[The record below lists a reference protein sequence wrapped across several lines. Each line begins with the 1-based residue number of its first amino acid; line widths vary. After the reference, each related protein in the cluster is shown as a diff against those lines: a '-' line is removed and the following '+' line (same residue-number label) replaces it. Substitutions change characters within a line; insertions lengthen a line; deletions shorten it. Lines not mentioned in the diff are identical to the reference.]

1 MKKSEKFIN
10 PIYIYINSAYM
21 RCCVIEKMSDEIVV
35 TEELGRGKAYRIKM
49 GDTNIVALKLEGF
62 RAQNIGGAVSTM
74 GIGVE
79 GERVESNDWLILVKD
94 SEGVYT
100 DDVWKKKVA
109 NGIANVSGTYVDNI
123 TISNVQSE

>member
-1 MKKSEKFIN
+1 M
-10 PIYIYINSAYM
+10 
-21 RCCVIEKMSDEIVV
+21 IEKMSDEIVV